1 MTAEERPRFTEAVSS
16 VMNDTR
22 EYLDNLALI
31 PRNRDADIVL
41 LALLSKSIVTTEA
54 IVSLVS
60 NGFDEEAYG
69 VCRTCLEIQL
79 TVRYLTNKESGA
91 RCSRFLRFFTRN
103 KIDWFHLIAKYY
115 PSMQPTKQK
124 AATYRELA
132 QSYPDPHKW
141 AEGRKSLKA
150 FASEPDGFETRN
162 DGSPLD
168 ANFYYEVLYK
178 WMSFYVHGTIS
189 ALEEEHVTI
198 DGDVFSVHPRRGRSK
213 HGEGA
218 LRTSMLSVHL
228 NLLRILR
235 NLNMEYPESL
245 LSKFQNAVRQLS
257 AESKAN
263 VTA

>member
-1 MTAEERPRFTEAVSS
+1 MNAEERTQLTEAILLL
-16 VMNDTR
+16 MKATR
-22 EYLDNLALI
+22 HYLDGLALI

-54 IVSLVS
+54 VTSLVLS
-60 NGFDEEAYG
+60 GFDDEAYG
-69 VCRTCLEIQL
+69 LCRTCLEIQL
-79 TVRYLTNKESGA
+79 TVRYLTNKEADA

-103 KIDWFHLIAKYY
+103 KSDWFDLIAKYY

-124 AATYRELA
+124 AATYRKLA
-132 QSYPDPHKW
+132 QSYRDPHKW

-198 DGDVFSVHPRRGRSK
+198 DGDVFSVHPRRGRST

-228 NLLRILR
+228 NLLRILQ
-235 NLNMEYPESL
+235 NLNMEYPDSL
-245 LSKFQNAVRQLS
+245 SSKFENVVKQFP
-257 AESKAN
+257 AESKK
-263 VTA
+263 